1 MCFFARVPTG
11 WKVKHMIFNKEISG
25 FDSNTMLSMGARIQE
40 KRIEKGIK
48 AIDFAE
54 LMGISKDQLS
64 RIENG
69 RTVCRT
75 EHLYVIA
82 QLLEVSVDY
91 LLFGNELDRV
101 RKEIYTLIEDMNQV
115 DAQKVIQIIKIMKG

>member
-1 MCFFARVPTG
+1 
-11 WKVKHMIFNKEISG
+11 MIFNKEISS
-25 FDSNTMLSMGARIQE
+25 FDSNTMLSMGTRIQE

-75 EHLYVIA
+75 EHLYVIS
-82 QLLEVSVDY
+82 QLLGVSVDY
-91 LLFGNELDRV
+91 LLFGNELDRI
-101 RKEIYTLIEDMNQV
+101 RKEIYTLTEDMNQEDV
-115 DAQKVIQIIKIMKG
+115 QKAMQVIKIIKG

>member
-1 MCFFARVPTG
+1 
-11 WKVKHMIFNKEISG
+11 MIWNKEVEKFG
-25 FDSNTMLSMGARIQE
+25 KDEMLNVGVRIQE
-40 KRIEKGIK
+40 KRSEKCIK

-54 LMGISKDQLS
+54 LLGISKDQLS

-82 QLLEVSVDY
+82 QYLEVSVDY
-91 LLFGNELDRV
+91 LLFGNEYEQQK
-101 RKEIYTLIEDMNQV
+101 KELLEATESMKTKELE
-115 DAQKVIQIIKIMKG
+115 KVIRIIKIIKD